1 MSYRPQEV
9 GRFRFVVQ
17 AEPAEAPPSAE
28 AARLARTIQVR
39 KEKIRVL
46 LADGYPRYEY
56 RFLRNMLARDE
67 TIELHTVQQDAD
79 VEYSEQDKTSL
90 RVFPVRR
97 DELFAY
103 DVIVLGNLNPALL
116 SAASLQ
122 NLADFVDQPGKG
134 GALVLLAGPQ
144 YMPQAYCDTPL
155 ARLLPFDARTVI
167 VPEPGKPL
175 TEGFVVQPTDL
186 GLASP
191 AMQLGDTPEQ
201 TRAIWQHLPPL
212 YWLIE
217 AGGWK
222 PGVRVL
228 AEHPTRTGR
237 DGRRLPVI
245 ALQYVG
251 SGKVLF
257 HASDET
263 WRWRRRVG
271 DVFFARY
278 WIQTLRALARGK
290 LAEGQRA
297 AELTTDRREY
307 HPGDAVRLRVRF
319 ADERLAPAEDR
330 GVTVMVEQQRG
341 KKQPV
346 GLRRAATGRG
356 TFEGLLGAMPVGS
369 YHAWM
374 VTPELPGQPA
384 AVDFTVAPPP
394 GEFARVR
401 MDAAEMQQAALETS
415 GRFYTFADADHLL
428 ADLPPGRPVPY
439 QSLPPVPLWN
449 KWPVLLVFLVLLI
462 GEWLLRKRGGMV

>member
-1 MSYRPQEV
+1 M
-9 GRFRFVVQ
+9 
-17 AEPAEAPPSAE
+17 
-28 AARLARTIQVR
+28 
-39 KEKIRVL
+39 
-46 LADGYPRYEY
+46 
-56 RFLRNMLARDE
+56 
-67 TIELHTVQQDAD
+67 
-79 VEYSEQDKTSL
+79 
-90 RVFPVRR
+90 
-97 DELFAY
+97 
-103 DVIVLGNLNPALL
+103 
-116 SAASLQ
+116 
-122 NLADFVDQPGKG
+122 
-134 GALVLLAGPQ
+134 LLAGPQ
-144 YMPQAYCDTPL
+144 YMPRAYCDTPL

-175 TEGFVVQPTDL
+175 TEGFVAQPTDL

-212 YWLIE
+212 YWMIE
-217 AGGWK
+217 AAGGS
-222 PGVRVL
+222 PGCGCWP
-228 AEHPTRTGR
+228 EHPTRTGR

-263 WRWRRRVG
+263 WRLARAGWATSSSPATGSKPSAPGPREARRRS
-271 DVFFARY
+271 
-278 WIQTLRALARGK
+278 ARG
-290 LAEGQRA
+290 RA
-297 AELTTDRREY
+297 HDRPPRVS
-307 HPGDAVRLRVRF
+307 PRRRGAAAGAVRRRT
-319 ADERLAPAEDR
+319 AGAAEDR